1 MMSRVNPF
9 IMLNFFLFITFYA
22 LQEFLDKYG
31 IIHSMSEPGTPV
43 DNAVVE
49 SYHRSI
55 KRELIY
61 PNKHKTKA
69 EMKVLIIDYLTDY
82 YVNKRIHTKL
92 NMTPRE
98 FEASLKK

>member
-1 MMSRVNPF
+1 MSRVNPF
-9 IMLNFFLFITFYA
+9 IMLNFFLFITLYA

-61 PNKHKTKA
+61 HNKHK
-69 EMKVLIIDYLTDY
+69 
-82 YVNKRIHTKL
+82 NK
-92 NMTPRE
+92 
-98 FEASLKK
+98 S

>member
-1 MMSRVNPF
+1 
-9 IMLNFFLFITFYA
+9 
-22 LQEFLDKYG
+22 
-31 IIHSMSEPGTPV
+31 MSEPGTPV

-69 EMKVLIIDYLTDY
+69 ELKILIIDYL
-82 YVNKRIHTKL
+82 
-92 NMTPRE
+92 
-98 FEASLKK
+98 